1 MPMKF
6 KLFAI
11 LFALVFSAGIISHET
26 SHFELDHGEHVHNEH
41 AVDLSEDCST
51 CLTEQIEYV
60 QDDTVLIQQP
70 FPLIS
75 LMLIRQVKSPSLII
89 NFLFAHHQE
98 IKF

>member
-41 AVDLSEDCST
+41 EVELTEDCST
-51 CLTEQIEYV
+51 CLAEQIEYV
-60 QDDTVLIQQP
+60 HDDAVVNPTAIAFDFLDDYQP
-70 FPLIS
+70 SEITLFHNQLS
-75 LMLIRQVKSPSLII
+75 IRAPPS
-89 NFLFAHHQE
+89 N
-98 IKF
+98 